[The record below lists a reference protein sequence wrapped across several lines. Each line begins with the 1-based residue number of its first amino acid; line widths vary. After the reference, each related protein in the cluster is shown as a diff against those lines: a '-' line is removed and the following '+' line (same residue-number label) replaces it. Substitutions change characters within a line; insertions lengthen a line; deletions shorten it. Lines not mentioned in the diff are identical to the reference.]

1 MMNMTTLKD
10 ERFDTSYYYL
20 QHASGLK
27 IYVYPFK
34 GFRSTYA
41 IIGTKFGSLNASFK
55 HNGETV
61 TVPDGTAHY
70 LEHKLFESEEGDA
83 FAQYAKT
90 GASANAYTS
99 FDQTCYL
106 FSCTERFGE
115 SLRILLDLI
124 QSPYFTPETV
134 AKEQGII
141 GQEIK
146 MYDDSPDWRVTM
158 NLQQAMY
165 HNHPVNKDIAG
176 TVETIAEIT
185 PEILYECYHSYY
197 NLHNMVLAV
206 AGNVDPEEVVAIADE
221 KLKPNEE
228 VCTESLFPE
237 EPYHVKQSYIEQ
249 TLPVSIPMFSL
260 GFKEAVGDG
269 GEPSTKD
276 LLCTAVLLEAFAGGA
291 SPLYRDL
298 LDRQLVNSTFGS
310 EYRHGLG
317 YRFIVFEG
325 ESTAPEEV
333 AAVLKEA
340 VRTLHQTGVSAEA
353 VENAK
358 HCLYGTMAR
367 SRDLPSSVARSLIT
381 GAFLDRD
388 PFESAVLLD
397 TITVEDVNERLKQ
410 QLDADNCTL
419 SVIKGLEG
427 IAES

>member
-1 MMNMTTLKD
+1 MMRMTTLRD
-10 ERFDTSYYYL
+10 ERFDASYYFL
-20 QHASGLK
+20 QHESGLK

-41 IIGTKFGSLNASFK
+41 IIGTKFGSTNATFK
-55 HNGETV
+55 HNGKVV

-83 FAQYAKT
+83 FTQYAKT

-115 SLRILLDLI
+115 SLRILLNLI

-165 HNHPVNKDIAG
+165 HHHPVNKDIAG

-185 PEILYECYHSYY
+185 PEILYECYNSYY

-206 AGNVDPEEVVAIADE
+206 AGHVDPEEVVAIADE
-221 KLKPNEE
+221 VLKPNEE

-237 EPYHVKQSYIEQ
+237 EPYEVQQSYIEQ
-249 TLPVSIPMFSL
+249 RLPVAMPMFSL

-269 GEPSTKD
+269 SEPSDKE
-276 LLCTAVLLEAFAGGA
+276 LLCTAILLEAFAGSA
-291 SPLYRDL
+291 SPLYRRLMD
-298 LDRQLVNSTFGS
+298 QKLVNSTFGS

-325 ESTAPEEV
+325 ETAAPEE
-333 AAVLKEA
+333 AAAALKQA
-340 VRTLHQTGVSAEA
+340 VRELHETGLSEEA
-353 VENAK
+353 IENAK
-358 HCLYGTMAR
+358 HCLYGSIAR
-367 SRDLPSSVARSLIT
+367 GRDVPSSVARSLIT
-381 GAFLDRD
+381 SAFLGRQA
-388 PFESAVLLD
+388 FTTATLLD
-397 TITVEDVNERLKQ
+397 TITADDVNERLKQ
-410 QLDADNCTL
+410 QLDPDNCTL
-419 SVIKGLEG
+419 SVIKSIEG
-427 IAES
+427 VAET